1 MRMQKFQA
9 VQFLRI
15 QLVAMLVV
23 FVGVAHAKSG
33 ETHQV
38 WSKIK
43 QLEYPSLPEDVGTN
57 AEELSRG
64 LRPDS
69 AMGRHWPLNNIGFFE
84 AFTPLV
90 QPTIS
95 RVKSCSKDIVVAVVD
110 TGIDYTHPELK
121 QNIWVNKGEVGAW
134 TPKDLKSTACRD
146 KRCNGIDDD
155 HNGFVDD
162 ATGWDF
168 VHNVPLPFDTHGH
181 GTHIAGIIASAAAN
195 GAGVSGVCPN
205 VSIMALK
212 YYDNS
217 VLGYNNLQNT
227 VKAIEYAIRNGAQI
241 INYSGGGSDP
251 APIEAMAVKKAGEKG
266 ILFVAASGNDGRN
279 NDWMPYYPASYELDN
294 IISVASLDQANKL
307 LSSSNYGKK
316 TVDMAAPG
324 LGILSTLPSSRFGTM
339 SGTSQATAFVTGAA
353 ALLASQQPSRFDYA
367 KVRSWLLRSSGDI
380 NGGRTKKFMTAGTLQ
395 VGEALR
401 LQMKEMYGISAPA
414 VAKIQKK

>member
-1 MRMQKFQA
+1 MRRA
-9 VQFLRI
+9 
-15 QLVAMLVV
+15 
-23 FVGVAHAKSG
+23 
-33 ETHQV
+33 
-38 WSKIK
+38 
-43 QLEYPSLPEDVGTN
+43 
-57 AEELSRG
+57 
-64 LRPDS
+64 
-69 AMGRHWPLNNIGFFE
+69 
-84 AFTPLV
+84 
-90 QPTIS
+90 
-95 RVKSCSKDIVVAVVD
+95 
-110 TGIDYTHPELK
+110 GILCTTYL
-121 QNIWVNKGEVGAW
+121 
-134 TPKDLKSTACRD
+134 CRS
-146 KRCNGIDDD
+146 I
-155 HNGFVDD
+155 
-162 ATGWDF
+162 
-168 VHNVPLPFDTHGH
+168 HGH

-294 IISVASLDQANKL
+294 IISVASVDQANKL

-353 ALLASQQPSRFDYA
+353 ALLASQQPSHFDYL

-380 NGGRTKKFMTAGTLQ
+380 SGGRTKKFMTAGTLQ